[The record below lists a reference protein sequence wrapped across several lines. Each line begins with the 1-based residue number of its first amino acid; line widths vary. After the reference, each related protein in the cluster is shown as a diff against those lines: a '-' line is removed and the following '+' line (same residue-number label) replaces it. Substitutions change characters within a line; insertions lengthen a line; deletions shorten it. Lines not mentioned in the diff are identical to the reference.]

1 MEDIRQILSDNLTK
15 LRKANNYTQIELAN
29 KLGFTDK
36 AVSKW
41 EQGDTV
47 PDIETL
53 KRLSDL
59 YHVSIDSLLDESPIE
74 TKVNTKE
81 KNKIITNKIIITL
94 LSITLVWATSLILFT
109 LGVLGTEPTYQ
120 WKLFIW
126 SLPVTFVVILI
137 FNSVWGRA
145 RYNYAISSV
154 LMWTL
159 LLAFHLQLNRDFMWM
174 IYLLGIPG
182 QIAIVLA
189 SQLTV
194 SRKTEKPQKE
204 PKIKEPKVKKEKAKK
219 LESNKPNNN

>member
-1 MEDIRQILSDNLTK
+1 MEDIRQILADNLTK
-15 LRKANNYTQIELAN
+15 LRKANNYTQIELGK
-29 KLGFTDK
+29 KLGYTDK

-53 KRLSDL
+53 KKLSDL

-74 TKVNTKE
+74 TKINTKE

-94 LSITLVWATSLILFT
+94 MSITLVWATALILFT
-109 LGVLGTEPTYQ
+109 LGVLGAEPTYE

-126 SLPVTFVVILI
+126 ALPITFIVILI

-145 RYNYAISSV
+145 RYNYAISSG
-154 LMWTL
+154 LMWMV
-159 LLAFHLQLNRDFMWM
+159 LLAFHLQLQRDYMWM

-182 QIAIVLA
+182 QIAIILA

-194 SRKTEKPQKE
+194 TRKSEKQP
-204 PKIKEPKVKKEKAKK
+204 KEKKREQK
-219 LESNKPNNN
+219 DNKGE

>member
-1 MEDIRQILSDNLTK
+1 MEDIRQILADNLTK
-15 LRKANNYTQIELAN
+15 LRKANNYTQIELGK

-53 KRLSDL
+53 KKLSDL

-74 TKVNTKE
+74 TKINTKE

-94 LSITLVWATSLILFT
+94 MSITLVWATALILFT
-109 LGVLGTEPTYQ
+109 LGVLGAEPTYE

-126 SLPVTFVVILI
+126 ALPITFIVILI

-145 RYNYAISSV
+145 RYNYAISSG
-154 LMWTL
+154 LMWMV
-159 LLAFHLQLNRDFMWM
+159 LLAFHLQLQRDYMWM

-182 QIAIVLA
+182 QIAIILA

-194 SRKTEKPQKE
+194 TRKSEKQP
-204 PKIKEPKVKKEKAKK
+204 KEKKREQK
-219 LESNKPNNN
+219 DNKGE

>member
-1 MEDIRQILSDNLTK
+1 MEDIRQILADNLTK
-15 LRKANNYTQIELAN
+15 LRKANNYTQIELGK

-53 KRLSDL
+53 KKLSDL

-74 TKVNTKE
+74 TKINTKE

-94 LSITLVWATSLILFT
+94 MSITLVWATALILFT
-109 LGVLGTEPTYQ
+109 LGVLGAEPTYE

-126 SLPVTFVVILI
+126 ALPITFIVILI

-145 RYNYAISSV
+145 RYNYAISSG
-154 LMWTL
+154 LMWMV
-159 LLAFHLQLNRDFMWM
+159 LLAFHLQLQRDYMWM

-182 QIAIVLA
+182 QIAIILA
-189 SQLTV
+189 RQLTV
-194 SRKTEKPQKE
+194 TRKSEKQP
-204 PKIKEPKVKKEKAKK
+204 KEKKREQK
-219 LESNKPNNN
+219 DNKGE

>member
-1 MEDIRQILSDNLTK
+1 MEDIRQILADNLTK
-15 LRKANNYTQIELAN
+15 LRKANNYTQIELGK

-53 KRLSDL
+53 KKLSDL

-74 TKVNTKE
+74 TKINTKE

-94 LSITLVWATSLILFT
+94 MSITLVWATALILFT
-109 LGVLGTEPTYQ
+109 LGVLGAEPTYE

-126 SLPVTFVVILI
+126 ALPITFIVILI

-145 RYNYAISSV
+145 RYNYAISSG
-154 LMWTL
+154 LMWMV
-159 LLAFHLQLNRDFMWM
+159 LLAFHLQLQRDYMWM

-182 QIAIVLA
+182 QIAIILA

-194 SRKTEKPQKE
+194 TRKSEKQP
-204 PKIKEPKVKKEKAKK
+204 KEKKREQK
-219 LESNKPNNN
+219 DNKEE